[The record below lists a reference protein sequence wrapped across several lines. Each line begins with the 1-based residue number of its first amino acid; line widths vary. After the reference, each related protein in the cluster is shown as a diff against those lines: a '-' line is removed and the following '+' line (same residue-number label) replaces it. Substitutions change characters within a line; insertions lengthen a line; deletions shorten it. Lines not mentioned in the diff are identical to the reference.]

1 MKKVASYSI
10 SRDPD
15 GSELILNEGENS
27 KTYLA
32 FSEEFSRFVSVKLY
46 GPELFADARTRRSVH
61 DTAEKI
67 RASFSSGIAFPLE
80 VGDQDNR
87 VYQVCEL
94 LPGHSIEHLI
104 KEQGNLDASTV
115 FELAKR
121 LLATTQHVLDAY
133 DLNPNLSPEQIFV
146 WRTGGSNWSLGFAD
160 YDLKP
165 EESEEETGELQL
177 VQDLSLLFYFLGSGD
192 MQTWF
197 YPMLNIKFEED
208 QHPKIAPE
216 LLYLYQRLFDSDASK
231 RPFSITD
238 LNRLLE
244 FSAEKVSG
252 KPELDEIPVDRSF
265 LTWMPRNGSFPEPY
279 SPNKRSSEFAQ
290 PCTFEAV
297 DKLKDSTSLVHILP
311 PDSMTLS
318 KFIDDYR
325 QSMQLAQGKE
335 SKVLT
340 PVESVTCDPKCRVV
354 AEKPVAAISVST
366 LLERKA
372 DFKREEALLL
382 LHKIDRCLNDV
393 ETEGFTAPS
402 LQLNDIYIRPQGA
415 KSRRGVLAQ
424 KKFGWL
430 SEADKYQIFVR
441 PFHSNLFFGETP
453 DMTALNGQT
462 GKFGRTSAITN
473 LFRPEYA
480 FVTLAYTMMSA
491 AVASEKKQM
500 PKAMAELF
508 RKSFSTRQTEGSK
521 GRERLLDKLG
531 KTLEGKALE
540 ISDAPAAKAKPAA
553 AAPAPKKA
561 KQEPSP
567 KAKSNVKVEPK
578 PKPAP
583 ARPDTVSKPFVTR
596 PPKPKQKGGNPMV
609 VAAIGAAALFGLM
622 ALAYVI
628 LPERNPEGNVV
639 AVDPNPDPNPIE
651 VVVNNNPPTPIE
663 VTMVDNPPVSP
674 SPPNPPASDPN
685 LVTPPVSPPDTDPG
699 PVVVAVNPNPG
710 TEPIEDPGVQVAVV
724 DPNTPP
730 TPDPGTEIVGSP
742 NTPSTTDPGSETSVD
757 PSATDPTP
765 PETTV
770 GSPNTPTTP
779 DSPDP
784 TEPPEVVGSTNNDN
798 NQQDPNG
805 TPQEPV
811 EPMPAELVNNN
822 PPEPVEPPTPPT
834 PPQTVEVTPIVPTP
848 IVPTPIVPTPPPTL
862 PATPSVDDKEAKMEE
877 MNAAIGA
884 VRDFRETGE
893 IGQASEQLLELI
905 ETYTDEPGVDAEL
918 NATITAIR
926 EKEADLEGAERD
938 KVDELVHMAALDQ
951 HQGAVSLLA
960 MWHDRSDTPTA
971 VAWNQTA
978 AEQGDPEA
986 MARLGIYYSV
996 GKHVDLDLD
1005 EAVGWFE
1012 KAAQQGQVNA
1022 LYFLGECYYFGK
1034 GVEADASKAVNLLRQ
1049 AHEKGDAKAS
1059 GMLATLYSKG
1069 HGVEANAETSRGL
1082 YEEAISRGDTGSY
1095 GNLGVLYMQGN
1106 GIDRDPNKAFSL
1118 FKRGAQAGEPNSMF
1132 FYALCFE
1139 SGQGTEPNPETAA
1152 EWYRKAAQANQPM
1165 AIKWCETNNVDY
1177 SGETE

>member
-1 MKKVASYSI
+1 M
-10 SRDPD
+10 
-15 GSELILNEGENS
+15 
-27 KTYLA
+27 
-32 FSEEFSRFVSVKLY
+32 
-46 GPELFADARTRRSVH
+46 H
-61 DTAEKI
+61 DSAEKI

-104 KEQGNLDASTV
+104 KEQGKLDASTV

-121 LLATTQHVLDAY
+121 LLATMQHVLDSY
-133 DLNPNLSPEQIFV
+133 DLSPNLSPEQIYV
-146 WRTGGSNWSLGFAD
+146 WRTGGSNWSIGFAD

-165 EESEEETGELQL
+165 EDSEEETGELQL

-208 QHPKIAPE
+208 QHPNIAPE

-244 FSAEKVSG
+244 FSAEKVTG

-265 LTWMPRNGSFPEPY
+265 LTWMPQNGSFPEPY

-382 LHKIDRCLNDV
+382 LHKIDRCLSDV
-393 ETEGFTAPS
+393 ESEGFTAPS
-402 LQLNDIYIRPQGA
+402 LQLNDIYIKPQGA

-430 SEADKYQIFVR
+430 SEADKFQIFVR

-480 FVTLAYTMMSA
+480 FVTLSYTLMSA
-491 AVASEKKQM
+491 AMASEKKPM

-508 RKSFSTRQTEGSK
+508 RKSFSTRQSEGAK
-521 GRERLLDKLG
+521 GREALLNKLG
-531 KTLEGKALE
+531 KTLEGKTLE
-540 ISDAPAAKAKPAA
+540 ISETPTAKPAA
-553 AAPAPKKA
+553 AAAVPAPKKA
-561 KQEPSP
+561 KPDPTPNTKSTVGPKP
-567 KAKSNVKVEPK
+567 KAKAVG
-578 PKPAP
+578 

-596 PPKPKQKGGNPMV
+596 PPKPKRRGANPLLT
-609 VAAIGAAALFGLM
+609 AALGAVGLFVLAGAAYFLT
-622 ALAYVI
+622 
-628 LPERNPEGNVV
+628 PDRNPGANTV
-639 AVDPNPDPNPIE
+639 AVVDPDPDPNQIEIVVNPDPK
-651 VVVNNNPPTPIE
+651 PPVE
-663 VTMVDNPPVSP
+663 VTMIDNPPVSP
-674 SPPNPPASDPN
+674 TPPD
-685 LVTPPVSPPDTDPG
+685 PPVSDPDLVQPPISPPDNDPDS
-699 PVVVAVNPNPG
+699 VVVAVNQNPGAEPIQNPG
-710 TEPIEDPGVQVAVV
+710 TQVAVV
-724 DPNTPP
+724 DPPSTPP

-742 NTPSTTDPGSETSVD
+742 NTANATDLGSDTSVNPIEQDPNPAETTIGSPNTPSTPNATDSGSETSVNPADQTLNPADQTSD
-757 PSATDPTP
+757 PAEATIGSPNAQETSDTPEPNEP
-765 PETTV
+765 PESV
-770 GSPNTPTTP
+770 GSTSQDNDTTQQDPDGGSTEPNTPTEMANSNT
-779 DSPDP
+779 
-784 TEPPEVVGSTNNDN
+784 
-798 NQQDPNG
+798 
-805 TPQEPV
+805 
-811 EPMPAELVNNN
+811 
-822 PPEPVEPPTPPT
+822 PPEPVTPPITPVTPPT
-834 PPQTVEVTPIVPTP
+834 PPIVATPIF
-848 IVPTPIVPTPPPTL
+848 PTPIVPTPPPTL
-862 PATPSVDDKEAKMEE
+862 PTPPAEDEEAKLEE
-877 MNAAIGA
+877 MNSAIGA
-884 VRDFRETGE
+884 VRDFRENGK
-893 IGQASEQLLELI
+893 IGQASTQLLELI
-905 ETYTDEPGVDAEL
+905 ENYADEPAVDAEL
-918 NATITAIR
+918 NATISAIR
-926 EKEADLEGAERD
+926 EKDADLEGAERD
-938 KVDELVHMAALDQ
+938 KADELVHMAALDQ

-960 MWHDRSDTPTA
+960 LWHDRSDTPTA

-996 GKHVDLDLD
+996 GKHVNLDL
-1005 EAVGWFE
+1005 EESVSWFE

-1022 LYFLGECYYFGK
+1022 LYYLGECYYFGK
-1034 GVEADASKAVNLLRQ
+1034 GVEADAGKAVNLLRQ
-1049 AHEKGDAKAS
+1049 AHEKGEAKAS

-1069 HGVEANAETSRGL
+1069 HGVEANAETARGL
-1082 YEEAISRGDTGSY
+1082 YEEAISRGDVGSY

-1106 GIDRDPNKAFSL
+1106 GIDPDPSKAFGL
-1118 FKRGAQAGEPNSMF
+1118 FRRGARAGEPNSMF

-1139 SGQGTEPNPETAA
+1139 SGQGTEANPENAI

-1165 AIKWCETNNVDY
+1165 AIKWCEANNVDY
-1177 SGETE
+1177 SAETE